1 MTDASVE
8 GRSLLCDHTLVI
20 PTYNR
25 AALLRRLVTY
35 YRRHAPELRLLVL
48 DSSRPEIA
56 DENRRMVAAVSG
68 SGRHVAFPNT
78 VPMVAKI
85 HDGLKQVVTPT
96 VSLCADDDLVFPAGL
111 EEAIDTLGRSQGYV
125 CAHGLYINFGEHGHR
140 LLVTRE
146 YAGPSNEASHPGA
159 RVFRLCQN
167 YESMFYGVFRSR
179 DLQQIFEG
187 AAELPSL
194 HFQEL
199 FQSCAAL
206 LKGKVKRFPNFYAAR
221 RSGPAAEPDRDKWQT
236 YYWFAD
242 NPAEISAHYRDYR
255 ARLRNFAE
263 QYGEASNLGE
273 AEFARVMDVCHAVYF
288 SKGCPPAYFH
298 SVLQPLWP
306 DDAYVK
312 QQDDLFRLISPLGGD
327 RRLAWAER
335 LARRVLRKLRR
346 MQRPRPTGTVGHE
359 AAIVDLDRAIAA
371 ASKAAWTIELPVGLK
386 WLAANDAFRDAYGQ
400 LCHYLDS
407 APP

>member
-1 MTDASVE
+1 MTDAIV
-8 GRSLLCDHTLVI
+8 GRSSLLGGHTLVI

-25 AALLRRLVTY
+25 PELLRRLVSY
-35 YRRHAPELRLLVL
+35 YARQAPGLHLLVL

-56 DENRRMVAAVSG
+56 EENGRMVAEVAA
-68 SGRHVAFPNT
+68 SGRHIVFPNT
-78 VPMVAKI
+78 VPMVTKI
-85 HDGLKQVVTPT
+85 RDGLKQVATPT

-111 EEAIDTLGRSQGYV
+111 EEAILTLGRSEGYV

-146 YAGPSNEASHPGA
+146 YAGPSNEAAHPGA

-167 YESMFYGVFRSR
+167 YESMFYGVFRAR
-179 DLQQIFEG
+179 DLQDIFVG

-206 LKGKVKRFPNFYAAR
+206 LKGKVKRFPSFYAAR

-236 YYWFAD
+236 YYWFAE
-242 NPAEISAHYRDYR
+242 NPSEIGAHYLDYR
-255 ARLRNFAE
+255 ARLRSFAE
-263 QYGEASNLGE
+263 EHGEASNLDP
-273 AEFARVMDVCHAVYF
+273 AAFARVMDICHAIYF
-288 SKGCPPAYFH
+288 SRGCPPAYFH

-306 DDAYVK
+306 GDDFVK
-312 QQDDLFRLISPLGGD
+312 QQDDLFRLISPLGGE

-335 LARRVLRKLRR
+335 LMRKVLRKLRR
-346 MQRPRPTGTVGHE
+346 MQRPRQSGTGGHE
-359 AAIVDLDRAIAA
+359 IAITDLDRAIAA
-371 ASKAAWTIELPVGLK
+371 SGATAWTIELPVGLK
-386 WLAANDAFRDAYGQ
+386 WLAGNDGFRTSYRQ
-400 LCHYLDS
+400 LCLYLDS
-407 APP
+407 GPA